1 MQKQQTPP
9 QQIDLKKRR
18 KITFSVHK
26 NSQQKS
32 LPYIYSSRDNNYTD
46 LF

>member
-1 MQKQQTPP
+1 MQKQQPPP
-9 QQIDLKKRR
+9 QQIDKKKRR

-32 LPYIYSSRDNNYTD
+32 LY